1 MEHYG
6 RTGEILR
13 RRQVINNLDKELTQW
28 KKVVETYEHQPFA
41 ANIFVGTALRTKQEQ
56 LQKSKLQE
64 KNNDDSN
71 TENQPPD
78 GNENTAAKRRRY
90 QAKSIEVIRKPLK
103 VTKRVFPEKNK
114 DATTR
119 KAETTAGG
127 GTAAAAKDGKGGKDE
142 KDGKMDKQPKDEK
155 TGGCCVVM

>member
-13 RRQVINNLDKELTQW
+13 QRQVINNLDKELTQW
-28 KKVVETYEHQPFA
+28 KKVVDTYEHQPFA

-56 LQKSKLQE
+56 LQKSKLQ

-78 GNENTAAKRRRY
+78 GNENTTVKRRRY

-103 VTKRVFPEKNK
+103 VTKRVFPEKNT
-114 DATTR
+114 DATIR
-119 KAETTAGG
+119 QGETTA

-142 KDGKMDKQPKDEK
+142 KIADKQTKADDEK